1 MSDRKFELE
10 VAENAQRDII
20 EIRLYSTEVWGDQQA
35 DDYLV
40 RLSAGFES
48 LQSNPQ
54 LGKSEEDMR
63 LDFGNWWSESIE
75 FSIALS
81 ATWFGYSASFIRGWI
96 CRECS
101 CLDAQDSHRS

>member
-1 MSDRKFELE
+1 MSDRTFELE

-35 DDYLV
+35 DEIVV

-54 LGKSEEDMR
+54 LGKSEDDMR
-63 LDFGNWWSESIE
+63 PGLRQLVVGEHRILYRIVGDVVWILRVVHTRMD
-75 FSIALS
+75 LS
-81 ATWFGYSASFIRGWI
+81 RMQ
-96 CRECS
+96 
-101 CLDAQDSHRS
+101 L

>member
-1 MSDRKFELE
+1 MSDRTFELE

-54 LGKSEEDMR
+54 LGKSEDDMR
-63 LDFGNWWSESIE
+63 PGLRQLVVGE
-75 FSIALS
+75 
-81 ATWFGYSASFIRGWI
+81 
-96 CRECS
+96 
-101 CLDAQDSHRS
+101 HRILYRIVGDVV